1 MKRRTILIVVCAAI
15 AVAAGIGV
23 IRHFRNAKNGGT
35 MQFSEVKRGDIEN
48 TVSSTGTLSA
58 VNSVEV
64 GAQVSGIIARLY
76 VDFNS
81 VVEEGQV
88 LAVLDTTIVAA
99 QAFDA
104 RAGLLRSRA
113 QLDQAKAEY
122 ERNKPLFEDGYLSAT
137 EFISIKTSHDAAVAS
152 YQSAEAALKRAMKNL
167 EYTTITSPIGGT
179 VIQRNVDA
187 GQTIQASF
195 QAPTLF
201 IIASDMKS
209 MQIEVNVD
217 ESDIGL
223 IKEGMR
229 VNFSVQAYPDDTFAG
244 EVRQVRLQPTML
256 QNVVNYTVVVD
267 ASNDGGKLLP
277 GMTATVD
284 FVIEERRDVL
294 LVPNSALQ
302 FKPDQA
308 MLDKIMKKFRGEMAA
323 RHPEGAD
330 SLREGPREASASD
343 ARGSRGGGR
352 RRGGAASSGLASG
365 TRGCGRTGRRIRAES
380 RILHGRGRRA
390 CDRVPYDGRDGWPQH
405 RGEGEPHDRGRD
417 ERDHGDHE
425 SGESGEGR
433 DAVRYADSP
442 ARQIDAPGRIVK
454 G

>member
-1 MKRRTILIVVCAAI
+1 MKKKRILIVVCIVA
-15 AVAAGIGV
+15 AVAAGIGA
-23 IRHFRNAKNGGT
+23 IRHFRSAKNGGEL
-35 MQFSEVKRGDIEN
+35 QLSEVKRGDIEN

-58 VNSVEV
+58 VNSVDV
-64 GAQVSGIIARLY
+64 GAQVSGIIDKLY

-81 VVEEGQV
+81 EVKAGQV
-88 LAVLDTTIVAA
+88 LVVLDTTIVAA

-104 RAGLLRSRA
+104 RAGLRRSRA
-113 QLDQAKAEY
+113 QLDQAEAEY
-122 ERNKPLFEDGYLSAT
+122 KRNEPLFENGYLSAT
-137 EFISIKTSHDAAVAS
+137 EFTSIKTSYDAAVAS
-152 YQSAEAALKRAMKNL
+152 YQSSEAALKRALKNL
-167 EYTTITSPIGGT
+167 EYTTITSPINGT

-229 VNFSVQAYPDDTFAG
+229 VNFTVQAYPDDTFTG
-244 EVRQVRLQPTML
+244 NVRQVRLQPTML

-284 FVIEERRDVL
+284 FIIEEKKDVL

-308 MLDKIMKKFRGEMAA
+308 MLDKIMKNFRKEMAA
-323 RHPEGAD
+323 REPEGAD
-330 SLREGPREASASD
+330 SSREGSREAPAAD
-343 ARGSRGGGR
+343 
-352 RRGGAASSGLASG
+352 RRGGRGGAHRGGESAGPGFAGGSGGRGASSGGSTPSRVFYMGKDGQPAVAFFKPGS
-365 TRGCGRTGRRIRAES
+365 TDGRNTEVKES
-380 RILHGRGRRA
+380 RILVEGMQLITGITKVGKTAKAVTPFGLPTPPGGGRG
-390 CDRVPYDGRDGWPQH
+390 GH
-405 RGEGEPHDRGRD
+405 RGGF
-417 ERDHGDHE
+417 
-425 SGESGEGR
+425 
-433 DAVRYADSP
+433 
-442 ARQIDAPGRIVK
+442 
-454 G
+454 

>member
-1 MKRRTILIVVCAAI
+1 MKKKRILIVVCIVA
-15 AVAAGIGV
+15 AVAAGIGA
-23 IRHFRNAKNGGT
+23 IRHFRSAKNGGE

-58 VNSVEV
+58 VNTVDV
-64 GAQVSGIIARLY
+64 GAQVSGIIDKLY

-81 VVEEGQV
+81 EVKAGQV
-88 LAVLDTTIVAA
+88 LVVLDTTIVAA

-104 RAGLLRSRA
+104 RAGLKRSRA
-113 QLDQAKAEY
+113 QLDQAEAEY
-122 ERNKPLFEDGYLSAT
+122 KRNEPLFENGYLSAT
-137 EFISIKTSHDAAVAS
+137 EFTAIKTSYDAAVAS
-152 YQSAEAALKRAMKNL
+152 YQSSEAALKRALKNL
-167 EYTTITSPIGGT
+167 EYTTITSPINGT

-229 VNFSVQAYPDDTFAG
+229 VNFTVQAYPDDTFTG
-244 EVRQVRLQPTML
+244 NVRQVRLQPTTL

-284 FVIEERRDVL
+284 FIIEEKKDVL

-308 MLDKIMKKFRGEMAA
+308 MVDKVMKNFRKEMAA
-323 RHPEGAD
+323 RQPEGAGGAP
-330 SLREGPREASASD
+330 EGSREAPAADRRGQRGGAHRGGESAAPGFAGGSGG
-343 ARGSRGGGR
+343 RGASSGGSAPGRVFYMGEDGQPAVAFFKPGSTDGRNTEVKESRVLVEGIKVITGITKAGKKAKGAVTPFGLPTPPGGGR
-352 RRGGAASSGLASG
+352 GGHRGGF
-365 TRGCGRTGRRIRAES
+365 
-380 RILHGRGRRA
+380 
-390 CDRVPYDGRDGWPQH
+390 
-405 RGEGEPHDRGRD
+405 
-417 ERDHGDHE
+417 
-425 SGESGEGR
+425 
-433 DAVRYADSP
+433 
-442 ARQIDAPGRIVK
+442 
-454 G
+454 

>member
-1 MKRRTILIVVCAAI
+1 MRRKTILIVICIVA

-23 IRHFRNAKNGGT
+23 VRQVRKAKNGGEL
-35 MQFSEVKRGDIEN
+35 QLSEVKRGDIEN
-48 TVSSTGTLSA
+48 TVSSTGTISA

-64 GAQVSGIIARLY
+64 GAQVSGIIDKLY

-81 VVEEGQV
+81 EVKAGQV

-104 RAGLLRSRA
+104 RAGLQRSRA
-113 QLDQAKAEY
+113 QLEQAKAEY
-122 ERNKPLFEDGYLSAT
+122 ERNKPLYDDGYLSAT
-137 EFISIKTSHDAAVAS
+137 EFISIKTNYDAAVAS
-152 YQSAEAALKRAMKNL
+152 YQSSEAALKRAKKNL
-167 EYTTITSPIGGT
+167 EYTTISSPISGT

-201 IIASDMKS
+201 IIASDLKS

-229 VNFSVQAYPDDTFAG
+229 VNFTVQAYPDDTFTG
-244 EVRQVRLQPTML
+244 NVRQVRLQPTTL

-284 FVIEERRDVL
+284 FIIEEKKDVL

-308 MLDKIMKKFRGEMAA
+308 MVDKVMKNFRKEMAA
-323 RHPEGAD
+323 RRTEGTDTSPEAA
-330 SLREGPREASASD
+330 REASAAGRRGDRGD
-343 ARGSRGGGR
+343 AHRGGGSAFP
-352 RRGGAASSGLASG
+352 GFA
-365 TRGCGRTGRRIRAES
+365 GRTGGTGASGGMSTPSRVFYMGKDGQPAVAFFKPGSTDGRNTEVKES
-380 RILHGRGRRA
+380 RVLVEGIKVITGITKAGKKAKGAVTPFGLPTPPGGGRG
-390 CDRVPYDGRDGWPQH
+390 GH
-405 RGEGEPHDRGRD
+405 RGGF
-417 ERDHGDHE
+417 
-425 SGESGEGR
+425 
-433 DAVRYADSP
+433 
-442 ARQIDAPGRIVK
+442 
-454 G
+454 

>member
-1 MKRRTILIVVCAAI
+1 MKKKRILIVVCIVA
-15 AVAAGIGV
+15 AVAAGIGA
-23 IRHFRNAKNGGT
+23 IRHFRSAKKGGE

-58 VNSVEV
+58 VNSVDV
-64 GAQVSGIIARLY
+64 GAQVSGIIDKLY

-81 VVEEGQV
+81 EVKAGQV
-88 LAVLDTTIVAA
+88 LVVLDTTIVAA

-104 RAGLLRSRA
+104 RAGLKRSRA
-113 QLDQAKAEY
+113 QLDQAEAEY
-122 ERNKPLFEDGYLSAT
+122 KRNEPLFENGYLSAT
-137 EFISIKTSHDAAVAS
+137 EFTTIKTSYDAAVAS
-152 YQSAEAALKRAMKNL
+152 YQSSEAALKRALKNL
-167 EYTTITSPIGGT
+167 EYTTITSPINGT

-229 VNFSVQAYPDDTFAG
+229 VNFTVQAYPDDTFTG
-244 EVRQVRLQPTML
+244 KVRQVRLQPTTL

-284 FVIEERRDVL
+284 FIIEEKKDVL

-308 MLDKIMKKFRGEMAA
+308 MLDKIMKNFRKEMAA
-323 RHPEGAD
+323 RQPEGAD
-330 SLREGPREASASD
+330 SSRGGSREAPAADRRGGRGGAHRGGESAFPGFAGGSGGRGASSGGSAPSRVFYMGKD
-343 ARGSRGGGR
+343 GQPAVAFFKPGSTDGRNTEVKESRILAEGMQLITGITRADKAAKTTVTPFGMPTPPRGSRGG
-352 RRGGAASSGLASG
+352 RGGF
-365 TRGCGRTGRRIRAES
+365 
-380 RILHGRGRRA
+380 
-390 CDRVPYDGRDGWPQH
+390 
-405 RGEGEPHDRGRD
+405 
-417 ERDHGDHE
+417 
-425 SGESGEGR
+425 
-433 DAVRYADSP
+433 
-442 ARQIDAPGRIVK
+442 
-454 G
+454 

>member
-1 MKRRTILIVVCAAI
+1 MKKKRILIVVCVVA
-15 AVAAGIGV
+15 AVAAGIGA
-23 IRHFRNAKNGGT
+23 IRHFRSAKNGGEL
-35 MQFSEVKRGDIEN
+35 QLSEVKRGDIEN

-58 VNSVEV
+58 VNSVDV
-64 GAQVSGIIARLY
+64 GAQVSGIIDSLY

-81 VVEEGQV
+81 EVRAGQV

-113 QLDQAKAEY
+113 QLDQAEAEY
-122 ERNKPLFEDGYLSAT
+122 ERNKPLFENGYLSAT
-137 EFISIKTSHDAAVAS
+137 EFISIKTGYDAAVAS
-152 YQSAEAALKRAMKNL
+152 YRSSEAALKRALKNL
-167 EYTTITSPIGGT
+167 EYTTITSPINGT

-217 ESDIGL
+217 ESDIGV
-223 IKEGMR
+223 IKEEQR
-229 VNFSVQAYPDDTFAG
+229 VQFTVQAYPDDKFTG
-244 EVRQVRLQPTML
+244 TVRQVRLQPVTL

-284 FVIEERRDVL
+284 FIIEEKKDVL
-294 LVPNSALQ
+294 LVPNSAIQ

-308 MLDKIMKKFRGEMAA
+308 MLDKIMKNFRKETVA

-330 SLREGPREASASD
+330 SSREGSREASAD
-343 ARGSRGGGR
+343 GRRGSRGGAH
-352 RRGGAASSGLASG
+352 RGGGSAFPGFAGRTGGTGASSGTSTPGRVFYMG
-365 TRGCGRTGRRIRAES
+365 TDGQPAVAFFTPGSTDGRNTEVKES
-380 RILHGRGRRA
+380 RILVEGMQLITGITKVGKTAKTAVTPFGMPTSPRGS
-390 CDRVPYDGRDGWPQH
+390 GGGH
-405 RGEGEPHDRGRD
+405 RGGF
-417 ERDHGDHE
+417 
-425 SGESGEGR
+425 
-433 DAVRYADSP
+433 
-442 ARQIDAPGRIVK
+442 
-454 G
+454 